1 MFRWILIVSCLALGF
16 SGSRAQA
23 EIWTPDPAKAG
34 WGEDEIYAAYA
45 RWMNRLPESQLQD
58 AYDRMK
64 DVAKRNPRGTMAA
77 MIDAQIWDCSSTAIY
92 LWVRFLYEERLPMLM
107 PVYIA
112 GEGGGSTVAY
122 THGFTQYDTVGDREL
137 RFLYFVK
144 LLQNLTYVHDLSSE
158 LTYPIKLSALQGGT
172 VNLSKTHT
180 RVITGVERGDPGRHP
195 LLVTGQWIYTTR
207 WAASTAFAQL
217 EPHQQDL
224 GELGL
229 RLFRVTVKDGEGYR
243 LMKSSEH
250 KRFGGLEQKRAGEE
264 NFRAA
269 VFRANGLPYRESMLL
284 KHADTIFSEWME
296 YRNLYIRTH
305 PYPEYS
311 HEHATTQAN
320 DQRMVRLYE
329 EMAEIE
335 SHPRI
340 IEDLGE
346 YYLGRKT
353 FPIEFTDFKG
363 WTASGEV
370 TIRLFG
376 ETFRRYQERLSDPNE
391 PVARRML
398 MVQDFLN
405 QASSQG
411 AGSQMADFVKLLKGS
426 GQKINLRE
434 NRVWIR
440 RMSPEAQMELMPYL
454 EL

>member
-1 MFRWILIVSCLALGF
+1 MIRCMCFVGFMLFGLAGN
-16 SGSRAQA
+16 RAQA
-23 EIWTPDPAKAG
+23 EIWTPDPAKSG
-34 WGEDEIYAAYA
+34 WGEDEIYGAYA
-45 RWMNRLPESQLQD
+45 RWVNQLPENKLQD

-64 DVAKRNPRGTMAA
+64 DAGRRNPNGSMAA
-77 MIDAQIWDCSSTAIY
+77 MLKAQIWDCSSTAIY
-92 LWVRFLYEERLPMLM
+92 LWVRFLYEERLPMQM
-107 PVYIA
+107 PIFIA
-112 GEGGGSTVAY
+112 SDGGGKTVTYA
-122 THGFTQYDTVGDREL
+122 HAFSQFDSIEDREL

-144 LLQNLTYVHDLSSE
+144 LLQNLTFVHDLSSE

-180 RVITGVERGDPGRHP
+180 RVISGVERNDPERYP

-229 RLFRVTVKDGEGYR
+229 RMFRVTVKDGDGYR
-243 LMKSSEH
+243 LKKSSEH
-250 KRFGGLEQKRAGEE
+250 KRFGGLEQKNAGA

-269 VFRANGLPYRESMLL
+269 VFRANGVPYRESMLL
-284 KHADTIFSEWME
+284 KYADTIFGEWME

-311 HEHATTQAN
+311 FEHATTQAN

-335 SHPRI
+335 RHPDI
-340 IEDLGE
+340 VEDLGE
-346 YYLGRKT
+346 YYLSRKS
-353 FPIEFTDFKG
+353 FPIQFTDFKG
-363 WTASGEV
+363 WTATGDV

-391 PVARRML
+391 PVSRRML

-411 AGSQMADFVKLLKGS
+411 AGAQMADFVKLLKGS

-454 EL
+454 EM